1 MTKLNTLLIHM
12 CDDDDNKYD
21 DYDDDDGDGGRSG
34 GDNRELSKDIGDVNV
49 CSKKVKVYIGKTIT
63 LHVHHAFLCISLPS
77 LFE

>member
-1 MTKLNTLLIHM
+1 MILSKLSVCLPLSWSLNQQNKDVTKLNTLLIHM

-49 CSKKVKVYIGKTIT
+49 CGKKVKV
-63 LHVHHAFLCISLPS
+63 
-77 LFE
+77 

>member
-1 MTKLNTLLIHM
+1 M

-49 CSKKVKVYIGKTIT
+49 RGKKVKVIDWQNNNSARASRFF
-63 LHVHHAFLCISLPS
+63 VHFFAVTFWVMFS
-77 LFE
+77 

>member
-1 MTKLNTLLIHM
+1 M

-49 CSKKVKVYIGKTIT
+49 GGKKVKV
-63 LHVHHAFLCISLPS
+63 
-77 LFE
+77 

>member
-49 CSKKVKVYIGKTIT
+49 CGKKVKV
-63 LHVHHAFLCISLPS
+63 
-77 LFE
+77 

>member
-1 MTKLNTLLIHM
+1 MSTVIVIVKSTNKDVTKLNTLLIHM

-49 CSKKVKVYIGKTIT
+49 RGKKVKV
-63 LHVHHAFLCISLPS
+63 
-77 LFE
+77 